1 MLLLVTYHLSLVTLY
16 ELLAVAT
23 LAVHLSW
30 ILWVILGALITRRR
44 RLLRALHIASLV
56 YSILI
61 EVLPWPP
68 CPLTLLEQ
76 WLEDRA
82 GITAYHGPF
91 LVHYL
96 DALVYPNVPE
106 ELLISLAV
114 AVCVFNLVLYGFR
127 YARREGAAW

>member
-1 MLLLVTYHLSLVTLY
+1 MKVYQV
-16 ELLAVAT
+16 LAVAV
-23 LAVHLSW
+23 LAVHVLW
-30 ILWVILGALITRRR
+30 ILWVIFGVLFTRRR

-68 CPLTLLEQ
+68 CPLTVLEQ

-82 GITAYHGPF
+82 GIVSYHEPF

-96 DALVYPNVPE
+96 DALVYPKLPVG
-106 ELLISLAV
+106 LLVGCAV
-114 AVCVFNLVLYGFR
+114 AVCLFNLVVYAFR
-127 YARREGAAW
+127 YARRDAGGW

>member
-1 MLLLVTYHLSLVTLY
+1 MKVYQTLTV
-16 ELLAVAT
+16 AV
-23 LAVHLSW
+23 LAVHVLW
-30 ILWVILGALITRRR
+30 ILWVIFGVLFTRRR

-68 CPLTLLEQ
+68 CPLTVLEQ

-82 GITAYHGPF
+82 GIVSYHEPF

-96 DALVYPNVPE
+96 DALVYPNVPVG
-106 ELLISLAV
+106 LLVGCAV
-114 AVCVFNLVLYGFR
+114 AVCLFNLVVYVFR
-127 YARREGAAW
+127 YARRDTGGW